1 MSTTATIILAAG
13 AGRRLG
19 GRSKALL
26 RLPEGEMLGI
36 RAVRC
41 ALAAETVPVLVLGY
55 EAEDTERTLREA
67 GPELMEQTLVLH
79 AEDWEVGLSASFR
92 AGVGAARDAGLSRC
106 AVLLVDQPG
115 IGEQALAAV
124 LAEHEPGRITRGAV
138 EFRPSHP
145 VVLEMPDA
153 LAAAETAAGDEG
165 ARAYL
170 REHAVRVDPVDITD
184 LAEDADLD
192 TPEDLARWERISC
205 PRARAVSSASWSRGS
220 APPQSPAR

>member
-1 MSTTATIILAAG
+1 MSTTTATIILAAG

-26 RLPEGEMLGI
+26 QDPEGELLGI
-36 RAVRC
+36 RMVRC
-41 ALAAETVPVLVLGY
+41 ALAAGTLPVLVLGF
-55 EAEDTERTLREA
+55 EAERVERSLREA
-67 GPELMEQTLVLH
+67 APEPVGQAAVVH
-79 AEDWEVGLSASFR
+79 AEEWEAGLSASFR
-92 AGVGAARDAGLSRC
+92 AGVRAAAEAGCSRC

-145 VVLEMPDA
+145 VVLDMPDA
-153 LAAAETAAGDEG
+153 LAAAEAALGDEG

-170 REHAVRVDPVDITD
+170 REHAARVVPVDITD

-192 TPEDLARWERISC
+192 TPEDLARW
-205 PRARAVSSASWSRGS
+205 SRTCG
-220 APPQSPAR
+220 